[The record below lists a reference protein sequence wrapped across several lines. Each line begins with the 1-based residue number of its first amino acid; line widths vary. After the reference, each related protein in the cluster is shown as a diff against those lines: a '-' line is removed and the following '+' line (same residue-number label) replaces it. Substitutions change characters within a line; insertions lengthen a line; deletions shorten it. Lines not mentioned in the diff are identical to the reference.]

1 MAQEDKYR
9 DSYAVAIIID
19 NKPISCLEKV
29 SFDED
34 VIYDKSGNS
43 IGVITD
49 IVEDVLDI
57 DQEVSLLRKENNIP
71 IGVDKHAY
79 INGKI
84 AKDLEITSG
93 IVCYVNNGKMVIY
106 TGVIELNDKIGTIKG
121 DILIDG
127 TIDGTEEEYYSI
139 TDEGLKYLKGLE
151 EDLEEHIESIL
162 PNCLAYAD
170 KQENE
175 ITKQACTMS
184 CEREERESMDNLF
197 GNLGFGKYK
206 GARFKLSMN
215 GIAVHQ
221 PSTGKYAVYNK
232 DNNEFVDATNLLF
245 DIKDA
250 LFLLPA
256 VEVNVGDTVI
266 HEQKPYFIVDTEN
279 EIKAVSYEDCTQ
291 TVLIPKTTMFG
302 IKYFT
307 KVFSMFGDNFAA
319 TGDLFSN
326 PMMLMALIEGKSSD
340 LTQLM
345 LFSSMSKGDLGSNPM
360 ALAMMLKGDK
370 GNDSLST
377 IALMSMFNNGTN
389 PFAPKKKETKT
400 TPSNKN

>member
-1 MAQEDKYR
+1 MAQEEKYR

-71 IGVDKHAY
+71 VGVDKHSY

-106 TGVIELNDKIGTIKG
+106 TGVIELNDKIGTTEVGVLINGTVSDIK
-121 DILIDG
+121 
-127 TIDGTEEEYYSI
+127 EEYYSI
-139 TDEGLKYLKGLE
+139 TDEGLKYLKELE

-215 GIAVHQ
+215 GIAVYQ

-360 ALAMMLKGDK
+360 ALAMMLKGDN
-370 GNDSLST
+370 GDDSLST
-377 IALMSMFNNGTN
+377 IALMSMLNNGTN

-400 TPSNKN
+400 TPSSKN

>member
-1 MAQEDKYR
+1 MAQEEKYR
-9 DSYAVAIIID
+9 DSYAVAILID
-19 NKPISCLEKV
+19 DRPISCLEKV
-29 SFDED
+29 SFED
-34 VIYDKSGNS
+34 DIVYDKSGNA

-49 IVEDVLDI
+49 IVEEVLDI
-57 DQEVSLLRKENNIP
+57 DEEVSLLRRENNIP
-71 IGVDKHAY
+71 VGVEKHAY
-79 INGKI
+79 INDKI
-84 AKDLEITSG
+84 AKDLKITTG
-93 IVCYVNNGKMVIY
+93 IITYISNGKMVIY
-106 TGVIELNDKIGTIKG
+106 TGVIELTDEIGTIKAG
-121 DILIDG
+121 VLIDG
-127 TIDGTEEEYYSI
+127 IIDNMEEEYYSI
-139 TDEGLKYLKGLE
+139 TDEGLKYLKELE
-151 EDLEEHIESIL
+151 ENSNEHIKSIL
-162 PNCLAYAD
+162 PNCLAYAE

-175 ITKQACTMS
+175 IIKQACTMS

-206 GARFKLSMN
+206 GERFKLSMN
-215 GIAVHQ
+215 GIAVYQ

-291 TVLIPKTTMFG
+291 TVLIPKSTMFG

-319 TGDLFSN
+319 AGDLFSN
-326 PMMLMALIEGKSSD
+326 PMMLMALMEGKSSD

>member
-1 MAQEDKYR
+1 MAQEEKYR
-9 DSYAVAIIID
+9 DSYAVAILID
-19 NKPISCLEKV
+19 DRPISCLEKV
-29 SFDED
+29 SFED
-34 VIYDKSGNS
+34 DIVYDKSGNA

-49 IVEDVLDI
+49 IVEEVLDI
-57 DQEVSLLRKENNIP
+57 DEEVSLLRRENNIP
-71 IGVDKHAY
+71 VGVEKHAY
-79 INGKI
+79 INDKI
-84 AKDLEITSG
+84 AKDLKITTGLITYIS
-93 IVCYVNNGKMVIY
+93 NGKMVIY
-106 TGVIELNDKIGTIKG
+106 TGVIELTDEIGTIKAG
-121 DILIDG
+121 VLIDG
-127 TIDGTEEEYYSI
+127 IIDNMEEEYYSI
-139 TDEGLKYLKGLE
+139 TDEGLKYLKELE
-151 EDLEEHIESIL
+151 EDSDGYIKSIH
-162 PNCLAYAD
+162 PNCLEYAE

-175 ITKQACTMS
+175 IIKQACTMS

-206 GARFKLSMN
+206 GERFKLSMN
-215 GIAVHQ
+215 GIAVYQ

-266 HEQKPYFIVDTEN
+266 HEQKPYFIVDAEN

-291 TVLIPKTTMFG
+291 TVLIPKSTMFG

-319 TGDLFSN
+319 AGDLFSN
-326 PMMLMALIEGKSSD
+326 PMMLMALMEGKSSD

-370 GNDSLST
+370 GDDSLST

>member
-34 VIYDKSGNS
+34 IIYDKSGNS

-84 AKDLEITSG
+84 AKELEITSG

-106 TGVIELNDKIGTIKG
+106 TGVIELNDKIGTIKA
-121 DILIDG
+121 DVLIDG
-127 TIDGTEEEYYSI
+127 TIDDMEEEYYSI
-139 TDEGLKYLKGLE
+139 TDEGLKYLKELE
-151 EDLEEHIESIL
+151 EDSDVHIESIL
-162 PNCLAYAD
+162 PNCLAYAT

-175 ITKQACTMS
+175 TIKQACTMS

-206 GARFKLSMN
+206 GERFKLSMN
-215 GIAVHQ
+215 GIAVYQ

-266 HEQKPYFIVDTEN
+266 HEQKPYFIVDTEG

-291 TVLIPKTTMFG
+291 TVLIPKSTMFG

-319 TGDLFSN
+319 AGDIFAN
-326 PMMLMALIEGKSSD
+326 PMMLMALMEGKSSD

-370 GNDSLST
+370 GDDSLST

>member
-1 MAQEDKYR
+1 MAQEEKYR

-71 IGVDKHAY
+71 VGVDKHAY

-106 TGVIELNDKIGTIKG
+106 TGVIELNDKIGTTEVG
-121 DILIDG
+121 VSIDG
-127 TIDGTEEEYYSI
+127 TISDIEEEYYSI

-170 KQENE
+170 EQENE

-215 GIAVHQ
+215 GIAVYQ

-232 DNNEFVDATNLLF
+232 DNNEFVDVTNLLF

-360 ALAMMLKGDK
+360 ALAMMLKGDN
-370 GNDSLST
+370 GDDSLST
-377 IALMSMFNNGTN
+377 IALMSMLNNGTN

>member
-57 DQEVSLLRKENNIP
+57 AQEVSLLRKENNIP

-106 TGVIELNDKIGTIKG
+106 TGVIELNDKIGTIEA
-121 DILIDG
+121 DVLIDR

-215 GIAVHQ
+215 GIAVYQ

-307 KVFSMFGDNFAA
+307 KVYSMFGDNFAA

-360 ALAMMLKGDK
+360 ALAMMLKGDN
-370 GNDSLST
+370 GDDSLST
-377 IALMSMFNNGTN
+377 IALMSMLNNGTN

>member
-1 MAQEDKYR
+1 MAQEEKYR

-34 VIYDKSGNS
+34 VIYDKSGNP

-71 IGVDKHAY
+71 VGVDKHAY

-106 TGVIELNDKIGTIKG
+106 TGVIELNDKIGTTEVG
-121 DILIDG
+121 VLIDG
-127 TIDGTEEEYYSI
+127 TVSDTEEEYCSI

-215 GIAVHQ
+215 GIAVYQ

-360 ALAMMLKGDK
+360 ALAMMLKGDN
-370 GNDSLST
+370 GDDSLST
-377 IALMSMFNNGTN
+377 IALMSMLNNGTN

>member
-1 MAQEDKYR
+1 MAQEEKYR

-71 IGVDKHAY
+71 VGVDKHAY

-106 TGVIELNDKIGTIKG
+106 TGVIELNDKIGTTEVG
-121 DILIDG
+121 VLIDG
-127 TIDGTEEEYYSI
+127 TVSDTEEEYYSI

-215 GIAVHQ
+215 GIAVYQ

-232 DNNEFVDATNLLF
+232 DNNEFVDVTNLLF

-291 TVLIPKTTMFG
+291 TILIPKTTMFG

-360 ALAMMLKGDK
+360 ALAMMLKGDN
-370 GNDSLST
+370 GDDSLST
-377 IALMSMFNNGTN
+377 IALMSMLNNGTN

>member
-1 MAQEDKYR
+1 MAQEEKYR

-71 IGVDKHAY
+71 VGVDKHAY

-106 TGVIELNDKIGTIKG
+106 TGVIELNDKIGTTEVGVLING
-121 DILIDG
+121 TVSDI
-127 TIDGTEEEYYSI
+127 EEEYYSI
-139 TDEGLKYLKGLE
+139 TDEGLKYLKELE

-215 GIAVHQ
+215 GIAVYQ

-360 ALAMMLKGDK
+360 ALAMMLKGDN
-370 GNDSLST
+370 GDDSLST
-377 IALMSMFNNGTN
+377 IALMSMLNNGTN

>member
-1 MAQEDKYR
+1 MAQEEKYR
-9 DSYAVAIIID
+9 DSYAVAILVN

-29 SFDED
+29 SFEGDI
-34 VIYDKSGNS
+34 VYDKSGDA
-43 IGVITD
+43 IGVMTD
-49 IVEDVLDI
+49 IVEEVLDI
-57 DQEVSLLRKENNIP
+57 NEEVFLLRKENHIP
-71 IGVDKHAY
+71 VGVDKYAY
-79 INGKI
+79 INDKI
-84 AKDLEITSG
+84 AQDLEITSG
-93 IVCYVNNGKMVIY
+93 VVCYVNSNKMVIY
-106 TGVIELNDKIGTIKG
+106 TGVVELTDKIGTIKTN
-121 DILIDG
+121 ILIDS
-127 TIDGTEEEYYSI
+127 TIGNTEEERYSI
-139 TDEGLKYLKGLE
+139 TEEGLKYLKELE
-151 EDLEEHIESIL
+151 EDVEEHIESIL

-175 ITKQACTMS
+175 IIKQACTMS

-215 GIAVHQ
+215 GIAVYQ

-256 VEVNVGDTVI
+256 VEINVGDTVI

-319 TGDLFSN
+319 AGDLFSN

-360 ALAMMLKGDK
+360 ALAMMLKGDN
-370 GNDSLST
+370 GDDSLST

-400 TPSNKN
+400 TPSNRN

>member
-34 VIYDKSGNS
+34 IIYDKSGNS

-106 TGVIELNDKIGTIKG
+106 TGVIELNDTIGTIKA
-121 DILIDG
+121 DVLIEG
-127 TIDGTEEEYYSI
+127 TIDNMEEESYSI
-139 TDEGLKYLKGLE
+139 TDEGLKYLKELE
-151 EDLEEHIESIL
+151 EDSDGHIESIL
-162 PNCLAYAD
+162 PNCLEYAE

-175 ITKQACTMS
+175 IIKQACTMS

-206 GARFKLSMN
+206 GERFKLSMN
-215 GIAVHQ
+215 GIAVYQ

-266 HEQKPYFIVDTEN
+266 HEQKPYFIVDTES

-291 TVLIPKTTMFG
+291 TVLIPKSTMFG
-302 IKYFT
+302 IKYFS
-307 KVFSMFGDNFAA
+307 KIFSMFGDNFA
-319 TGDLFSN
+319 TSKDLFSN
-326 PMMLMALIEGKSSD
+326 PIMLMSLINGEGND
-340 LTQLM
+340 
-345 LFSSMSKGDLGSNPM
+345 FSKILLLNSMSQGDLGSNPI
-360 ALAMMLKGDK
+360 ALAMMLKGD
-370 GNDSLST
+370 NTDDNLST
-377 IALMSMFNNGTN
+377 IAMMSMFNNGTN
-389 PFAPKKKETKT
+389 PFAPKKAEKSKE
-400 TPSNKN
+400 N

>member
-360 ALAMMLKGDK
+360 ALAMMLKGDN
-370 GNDSLST
+370 GDDSLST
-377 IALMSMFNNGTN
+377 IALMSMLNNGTN

>member
-1 MAQEDKYR
+1 MAQEEKYR
-9 DSYAVAIIID
+9 DSYAVAILID
-19 NKPISCLEKV
+19 DRPISCLEKV
-29 SFDED
+29 SFED
-34 VIYDKSGNS
+34 DIVYDKSGNA

-49 IVEDVLDI
+49 IVEEVLDI
-57 DQEVSLLRKENNIP
+57 DEEVSLLRRENNIP
-71 IGVDKHAY
+71 VGVEKHAY
-79 INGKI
+79 INDKI
-84 AKDLEITSG
+84 AKDLKITTGLITYIS
-93 IVCYVNNGKMVIY
+93 NGKMVIY
-106 TGVIELNDKIGTIKG
+106 TGVIELTDEIGTIKAG
-121 DILIDG
+121 VLIDG
-127 TIDGTEEEYYSI
+127 LIDNMEEEYYSI
-139 TDEGLKYLKGLE
+139 TDEGLKYLKELE
-151 EDLEEHIESIL
+151 EDSDGYIKSIHS
-162 PNCLAYAD
+162 NCLEYAE

-175 ITKQACTMS
+175 IIKQACTMS

-206 GARFKLSMN
+206 GERFKLSMN
-215 GIAVHQ
+215 GIAVYQ

-291 TVLIPKTTMFG
+291 TVLIPKSTMFG

-319 TGDLFSN
+319 AGDLFAN
-326 PMMLMALIEGKSSD
+326 PMMLMALMEGKSSD

>member
-1 MAQEDKYR
+1 MAQEQKYR
-9 DSYAVAIIID
+9 DSYAVAILID

-29 SFDED
+29 TFDGSI
-34 VIYDKSGNS
+34 VYDASGDS
-43 IGVITD
+43 IGIITD

-57 DQEVSLLRKENNIP
+57 DEEVVLLRKEHNIP
-71 IGVDKHAY
+71 VSVDKHAY
-79 INGKI
+79 INDNL
-84 AKDLEITSG
+84 AKDLNINSG
-93 IVCYVNNGKMVIY
+93 IISYISNGRIVIY
-106 TGVIELNDKIGTIKG
+106 TGVIELTDEIGTVRA
-121 DILIDG
+121 DVLIDRAV
-127 TIDGTEEEYYSI
+127 DDLEEELYSI
-139 TDEGLKYLKGLE
+139 TEKGLKYLSELE
-151 EDLEEHIESIL
+151 ENEEMACACES
-162 PNCLAYAD
+162 
-170 KQENE
+170 
-175 ITKQACTMS
+175 
-184 CEREERESMDNLF
+184 EERESMDNLF

-206 GARFKLSMN
+206 GDRFKLSMN
-215 GIAVHQ
+215 GVAVYQ

-256 VEVNVGDTVI
+256 VEVSVGDTVI

-291 TVLIPKTTMFG
+291 TVLIPKSTMFG

-319 TGDLFSN
+319 AGDIFAN
-326 PMMLMALIEGKSSD
+326 PMMLMALMEGKSTD

-345 LFSSMSKGDLGSNPM
+345 LFSSLSKGDLGSNPM
-360 ALAMMLKGDK
+360 ALAMMLKGDN

-400 TPSNKN
+400 SPSNKN